1 VVRNRL
7 ADAIGEIA
15 ATIYK
20 TEGSWDELIH
30 YLLKAAF
37 SEINVQSAHSL
48 KILGVLFTYAH
59 SYMSKY
65 NTEVFKIFDTTL
77 KSENPEIILNS
88 IEALTN
94 LLSVIDG
101 VYVETYRPLLT
112 KYLTSTVTLLG
123 LDSIDGKSALEQLVY
138 LAEAEPKFLKKDVQT
153 LY

>member
-1 VVRNRL
+1 MVRNRL

-20 TEGSWDELIH
+20 TEGIWNELID
-30 YLLKAAF
+30 YLFKAAY

-59 SYMSKY
+59 AHMSNY
-65 NTEVFKIFDTTL
+65 NAEVYKMFDTTL
-77 KSENPEIILNS
+77 ESKNPEICLNA

-101 VYVETYRPLLT
+101 MYVETYRPLLT
-112 KYLTSTVTLLG
+112 KYLT
-123 LDSIDGKSALEQLVY
+123 
-138 LAEAEPKFLKKDVQT
+138 
-153 LY
+153 